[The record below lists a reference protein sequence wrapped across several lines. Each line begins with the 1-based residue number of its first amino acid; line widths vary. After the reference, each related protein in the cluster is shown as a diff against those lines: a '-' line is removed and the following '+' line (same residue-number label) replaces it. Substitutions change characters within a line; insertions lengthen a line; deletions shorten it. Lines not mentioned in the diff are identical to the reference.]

1 LARPSSGDSSNG
13 RDVTAAL
20 LERARNGEAQALGD
34 LLEHFRPYLSN
45 LARQLLSPALA
56 QKVGASD
63 LFQETCIDAM
73 RDFGAARV
81 QNVVSLEAWLVSLLS
96 NNLKDWQRKFRASQK
111 RDVRRER
118 SLHDT
123 ESKIGLKKITL
134 VSNDPTPP
142 SHIIKKESCDLVKQA
157 MSRLARGYQ
166 QIIRWRTEERKSWQ
180 EIALQLNRSEAAV
193 RMLWKR
199 AVERLKRELRS
210 RDQ

>member
-1 LARPSSGDSSNG
+1 LARQSNHPSSHGEAASS
-13 RDVTAAL
+13 AL
-20 LERARNGEAQALGD
+20 LKRARTGERQALGE
-34 LLEHFRPYLSN
+34 LLDHFRPALSD

-63 LFQETCIDAM
+63 LVQETCLDAM
-73 RDFGAARV
+73 RDFEAARV
-81 QNVVSLEAWLVSLLS
+81 HNVAGMEAWLVTLLS

-118 SLHDT
+118 SLNDN
-123 ESKIGLKKITL
+123 ESKSGLRKMTL
-134 VSNDPTPP
+134 VSGDSTPP
-142 SHIIKKESCDLVKQA
+142 SHAMKEESRDQVKQA

-166 QIIRWRTEERKSWQ
+166 QIIIWRTEERRSWQ
-180 EIALQLNRSEAAV
+180 EIAHRLNRSEDAV

-199 AVERLKRELRS
+199 AIERLKRELKS